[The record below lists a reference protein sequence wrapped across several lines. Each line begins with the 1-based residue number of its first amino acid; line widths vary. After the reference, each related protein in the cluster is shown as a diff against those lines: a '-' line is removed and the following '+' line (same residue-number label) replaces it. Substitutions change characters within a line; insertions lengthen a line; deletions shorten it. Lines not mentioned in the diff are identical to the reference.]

1 MCSRIL
7 QRQRRRCQIL
17 ALPSRAPELLAGR
30 DRKESER
37 RSYPCNMF
45 HFHRPRQVLQPGLV
59 VSTREE
65 SLKNV
70 SASTPATLPAIPA
83 HTWD

>member
-7 QRQRRRCQIL
+7 QRRRRHSQSL

-30 DRKESER
+30 DMKENEQ
-37 RSYPCNMF
+37 RSYPYSML
-45 HFHRPRQVLQPGLV
+45 HFHRLRQVLQHGLV
-59 VSTREE
+59 VSTPEE
-65 SLKNV
+65 NLKNV
-70 SASTPATLPAIPA
+70 SASTPATLPALPV